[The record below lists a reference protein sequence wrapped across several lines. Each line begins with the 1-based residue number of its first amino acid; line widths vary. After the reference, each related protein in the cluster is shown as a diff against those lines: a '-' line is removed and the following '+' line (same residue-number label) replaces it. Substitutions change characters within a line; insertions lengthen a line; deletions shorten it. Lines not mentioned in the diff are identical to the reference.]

1 MESTERRKH
10 ARSKRASLPS
20 LRISLEQGAG
30 RPRLEAVTQVLDVS
44 EQGCRI
50 KLANPLTVGSTVRL
64 DRSALNGAGRH
75 EIWSSRVVWCGLE
88 DDGGYTAGLRLAERC
103 EPRPEAEA
111 ASKTDAIE
119 DYYEV
124 LQINAKADPETVHR
138 VYRLLAQRLHPDNP
152 ETGDEKLFRR
162 LVDAYRILSDP
173 EQRAAFDV
181 KRGVQNQHR
190 WKVFDQSSATVGR
203 AAEKAKRTAIL
214 QVLYT
219 RRKNEPVQPAVTVQE
234 MEDLLGCPKEHLE
247 FSLWYL
253 KEKAYVVRSDNGRF
267 VITANG
273 VEAAEVSDE
282 PLTAD
287 HNLLSWANSGAA

>member
-1 MESTERRKH
+1 MESTDRRKH
-10 ARSKRASLPS
+10 ARSKRALST

-30 RPRLEAVTQVLDVS
+30 WPRLEAVTEVLDVS
-44 EQGCRI
+44 EQGCRV
-50 KLANPLTVGSTVRL
+50 KLAHPLTVGSAIRL
-64 DRSALNGAGRH
+64 DRSALSGAGRH
-75 EIWSSRVVWCGLE
+75 EIWSSHVVWCGLE
-88 DDGGYTAGLRLAERC
+88 DDGRYTAGLRFAERC
-103 EPRPEAEA
+103 GPRPQPEASAKVEEV
-111 ASKTDAIE
+111 E
-119 DYYEV
+119 DYYET
-124 LQINAKADPETVHR
+124 LQINVKADPETVHR

-173 EQRAAFDV
+173 EQRAAFDA

-190 WKVFDQSSATVGR
+190 WKIFDQGSATVGR
-203 AAEKAKRTAIL
+203 AAEKVKRTAIL

-219 RRKNEPVQPAVTVQE
+219 RRKNEPGQPAVTVQE

-253 KEKAYVVRSDNGRF
+253 KEKGYVVRSDNGRF
-267 VITANG
+267 VISANG

-282 PLTAD
+282 PLAAER
-287 HNLLSWANSGAA
+287 NLLSWGNSGAA